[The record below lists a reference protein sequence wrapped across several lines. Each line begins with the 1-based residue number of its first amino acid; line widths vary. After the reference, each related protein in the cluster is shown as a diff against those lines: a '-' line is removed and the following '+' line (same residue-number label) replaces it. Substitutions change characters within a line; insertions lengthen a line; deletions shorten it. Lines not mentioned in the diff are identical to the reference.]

1 MNTSSKKIKKIE
13 PQQIKE
19 EIGSKP
25 HQSKLE
31 ISREKKVIMG
41 IKMFSFDLTNIF
53 TEIKSATSEY
63 CSKINQIIEK
73 LKTSNSN
80 LNIEKHPELNIQNNL
95 YKIIKHFIE
104 LVQKNFINVEI
115 ENTRSEKDLISI
127 EEQIN
132 QLEEILHLDIDK
144 MEFTKQAYE
153 QEFQK
158 YELYLIKNELY
169 NKAIEYNEK
178 DINNDKENNNE
189 EINENVKRLLSLQKA
204 YLNINQKLKLGLKN
218 IFDMMNIE
226 RKYLFK
232 TINDSFGN
240 FLNNIYSTANKIN
253 KILDEEKINKL
264 EVNNEDFAKQIEE
277 KINNVFNEEIY
288 EFKFLEQFN
297 PLREE
302 EEIMKKNKKGIDNL
316 LDKLSDKNI
325 KNIAKKLKKCSF
337 CFCQENLQQLKL
349 METNEKII
357 SIISLILNTPMK
369 FNEKEKK
376 ELLSLLKSSSQNQL
390 LFLRYLNNY
399 RATGNLN
406 LKKETI
412 SIFCELFLFI
422 INLGIQNNNFKA
434 IQLSIILCQTYY
446 HEIDDNSKDKDNEK
460 KKIYMI
466 NYMKNSN
473 IFKDKT
479 FWKNYLKGLIDD
491 EIKKI
496 IVYKNKNKPEKQ
508 KSIAVYSSIFTLTK
522 NMVDFDLDMDF
533 ISSLNNEAFEVYNI
547 PDDQKKDIINYLIV
561 ELQTPKNVVK

>member
-73 LKTSNSN
+73 LKTQNSN
-80 LNIEKHPELNIQNNL
+80 LNIGKHPELNLQNNL

-337 CFCQENLQQLKL
+337 CFCQKNLQQLKL

-479 FWKNYLKGLIDD
+479 FWKNYLKGLVDD

-496 IVYKNKNKPEKQ
+496 IIYKDKNKPEKQ